1 METIYDQ
8 GRKAFLIK
16 DGDEEMAS
24 VPFPFSDKDHQG
36 RDLQMAD
43 AADYS
48 FATYYKKDVR
58 ELDYRIANVN
68 TGAGGGAP
76 QRVGWM
82 IPFSVLT
89 TEDPAILG
97 EQHMNQY
104 VFYAYCHLL
113 EKEEIM
119 ELLVDEN
126 ELGDI
131 LESPNLDDGCLL
143 ITCNTR
149 MPANVK
155 YKHLEL
161 SLARN
166 GFFVSPT
173 GYSNP
178 HVVQNQEL
186 SLIPASDIL
195 KADGTYLHDYIED
208 FLQHHVYDENSFIR
222 FLYLYQ
228 IEEVL
233 MDMEMVE
240 LLKDYLYLLEHNQP
254 NYRKAESA
262 FKDATESKRLAHIV
276 ENAGLNS
283 EIAKELDVKCNAF
296 LNSAPDSFLVQP
308 ESIYQV
314 RNHIVHRFRKASGD
328 EPAVKEICDCLE
340 LYLYDLLI
348 CYKAPKMNRPNP

>member
-16 DGDEEMAS
+16 EGDEELAS
-24 VPFPFSDKDHQG
+24 VSFSFSDKDHQEQ
-36 RDLQMAD
+36 DLQMID
-43 AADYS
+43 VDNYS

-58 ELDYRIANVN
+58 ELDYCITNVN
-68 TGAGGGAP
+68 TGAGGGGP

-82 IPFSVLT
+82 IPLSVLT

-104 VFYAYCHLL
+104 IFYAYCYLL
-113 EKEEIM
+113 AKEEVLEQLM
-119 ELLVDEN
+119 DDN

-131 LESPNLDDGCLL
+131 LERLYPDGCLL
-143 ITCNTR
+143 IISNAR
-149 MPANVK
+149 MPANIT

-166 GFFVSPT
+166 GFFVVST
-173 GYSNP
+173 GYCNP
-178 HVVQNQEL
+178 EISQNQEL
-186 SLIPASDIL
+186 SLTPASEIL
-195 KADGTYLHDYIED
+195 QADGTYVHEYIED

-240 LLKDYLYLLEHNQP
+240 LLKDYLYLLENNKP

-262 FKDATESKRLAHIV
+262 FKDATDSKRLARIV
-276 ENAGLNS
+276 ENARLNS
-283 EIAKELDVKCNAF
+283 AMTAVLDGKCNAF
-296 LNSAPDSFLVQP
+296 LNSDPNSPLEQP

-314 RNHIVHRFRKASGD
+314 RNYIVHRFRKASGD
-328 EPAVKEICDCLE
+328 EPAVKEICDSLE

-348 CYKAPKMNRPNP
+348 SYKLPKVNRPNP

>member
-8 GRKAFLIK
+8 GKKAFLIK
-16 DGDEEMAS
+16 DGDDELAS
-24 VPFPFSDKDHQG
+24 VPFPFSDKDHLGQ
-36 RDLQMAD
+36 DLQMAD
-43 AADYS
+43 AADYL
-48 FATYYKKDVR
+48 FYTYYKKDVR
-58 ELDYRIANVN
+58 ELDYCKANVN
-68 TGAGGGAP
+68 TGIGGGAP

-82 IPFSVLT
+82 IPLSVLT
-89 TEDPAILG
+89 TEDPAIQG

-104 VFYAYCHLL
+104 AFYAYCHLL
-113 EKEEIM
+113 GKEEIM
-119 ELLVDEN
+119 AQLVDDN

-131 LESPNLDDGCLL
+131 LERLYLDGCLL
-143 ITCNTR
+143 IICNAR
-149 MPANVK
+149 MPANVTV
-155 YKHLEL
+155 KHLEL

-166 GFFVSPT
+166 GYFSTST
-173 GYSNP
+173 GYCNP
-178 HVVQNQEL
+178 QISSNQEL
-186 SLIPASDIL
+186 NLIPASEIL
-195 KADGTYLHDYIED
+195 KPDGTYVHDYIED
-208 FLQHHVYDENSFIR
+208 FLQHHVYDANSFIR

-262 FKDATESKRLAHIV
+262 FKDATELKRLEHVV
-276 ENAGLNS
+276 ENARLNS
-283 EIAKELDVKCNAF
+283 GMATELDRKCNAF
-296 LNSAPDSFLVQP
+296 LNSDPNSLLEQP

-328 EPAVKEICDCLE
+328 EPAVKEICDSLE

-348 CYKAPKMNRPNP
+348 CYKLPKVNRPNP